1 MRVLTAAPAAA
12 PSRYETDEERWRAVR
27 DGDEAADGTFYYV
40 VRTTGIYSRPSCVAR
55 LARREN
61 VEFHA
66 SLKEV
71 RALGYR
77 PCRRCHPD
85 EPELNRY
92 YADTVA
98 RACRLMDGA
107 LTPPNLDAVARSAG
121 YSRFHFHRMFKS
133 LTGVTP
139 YAYWTAV
146 RARRVRAELISAR
159 TVSDAIYRAGFNSNG
174 QFYAASSAILGMTPQ
189 EFRAGGAG
197 VRIRSAVGTTSLGPV
212 LVAAT
217 GKGVCAILSDAGS
230 GGGAG
235 TGGSGESGGSGGS
248 GGGAGSRGSA
258 GNGGGSGSGGDAV
271 RLRARLAALFPHA
284 AHHEDDPAFD
294 GLVAQAL
301 SRSELPHSG
310 RELLPPTALRVCLR
324 ERIRQELTPLATT
337 PGAAKHTPVDAL
349 RAG

>member
-1 MRVLTAAPAAA
+1 MRVLTAAPAPATT
-12 PSRYETDEERWRAVR
+12 SRYETDEERWRAVR

-61 VEFHA
+61 VEFH
-66 SLKEV
+66 STLEEV

-85 EPELNRY
+85 EPEQNRY

-98 RACRLMDGA
+98 RACLLMDGA

-146 RARRVRAELISAR
+146 RARRVRAELIGAR
-159 TVSDAIYRAGFNSNG
+159 TVSDAIYQAGFNSNG

-197 VRIRSAVGTTSLGPV
+197 VRIRSAVGTTSLGQV

-217 GKGVCAILSDAGS
+217 GKGCARC
-230 GGGAG
+230 
-235 TGGSGESGGSGGS
+235 
-248 GGGAGSRGSA
+248 SR
-258 GNGGGSGSGGDAV
+258 
-271 RLRARLAALFPHA
+271 
-284 AHHEDDPAFD
+284 
-294 GLVAQAL
+294 
-301 SRSELPHSG
+301 
-310 RELLPPTALRVCLR
+310 
-324 ERIRQELTPLATT
+324 
-337 PGAAKHTPVDAL
+337 TPVTAPAAS
-349 RAG
+349 RRCTPA

>member
-1 MRVLTAAPAAA
+1 MRVLTAPPSA
-12 PSRYETDEERWRAVR
+12 SRYETDEERWRAVR
-27 DGDEAADGTFYYV
+27 DGDGAADGKFYYV

-61 VEFHA
+61 VEFH
-66 SLKEV
+66 STLEEV
-71 RALGYR
+71 RARGYR

-85 EPELNRY
+85 EPEQNRY

-98 RACRLMDGA
+98 RACLLMDGA
-107 LTPPNLDAVARSAG
+107 LTPPNLDAVARTAG

-133 LTGVTP
+133 LAGVTP

-146 RARRVRAELISAR
+146 RARRVRAELIGAR
-159 TVSDAIYRAGFNSNG
+159 TVSDAIYQAGFNSNG

-217 GKGVCAILSDAGS
+217 AKGVCAILSDAGT
-230 GGGAG
+230 GPG
-235 TGGSGESGGSGGS
+235 T
-248 GGGAGSRGSA
+248 AA
-258 GNGGGSGSGGDAV
+258 A
-271 RLRARLAALFPHA
+271 LRARLTSLFPHA
-284 AHHEDDPAFD
+284 AHAEDDPAF
-294 GLVAQAL
+294 GMLVSQAL
-301 SRSELPHSG
+301 TRAELPDSG
-310 RELLPPTALRVCLR
+310 RELLPPTALRICLR
-324 ERIRQELTPLATT
+324 ERIRQELTPLGATT
-337 PGAAKHTPVDAL
+337 PAPKHDPIATL

>member
-1 MRVLTAAPAAA
+1 MPVLAAA
-12 PSRYETDEERWRAVR
+12 PPTTGYESDEERWRAVR
-27 DGDEAADGTFYYV
+27 DGDEAADGKFYYV

-55 LARREN
+55 LANREN

-66 SLKEV
+66 TLEEV
-71 RALGYR
+71 RARGYR

-85 EPELNRY
+85 EPVLNRY

-98 RACRLMDGA
+98 RACLLMDEA
-107 LTPPNLDAVARSAG
+107 LAPPNLDLVARSAG

-146 RARRVRAELISAR
+146 RARRVRGELIRAR
-159 TVSDAIYRAGFNSNG
+159 TVSDAIYQAGFNSNG

-197 VRIRSAVGTTSLGPV
+197 VHINSAPGTTTLGPV

-217 GKGVCAILSDAGS
+217 TKGVCAVLADGGPEGELRHRLS
-230 GGGAG
+230 
-235 TGGSGESGGSGGS
+235 E
-248 GGGAGSRGSA
+248 
-258 GNGGGSGSGGDAV
+258 
-271 RLRARLAALFPHA
+271 LFPQATHN
-284 AHHEDDPAFD
+284 EDDPAFAE
-294 GLVAQAL
+294 LVAQAL
-301 SRSELPHSG
+301 HRTELPDSG
-310 RELLPPTALRVCLR
+310 RDLLPPHALRVCLR
-324 ERIRQELTPLATT
+324 ERIRQELTPLD
-337 PGAAKHTPVDAL
+337 AAPPVAEHDAPVTL

>member
-1 MRVLTAAPAAA
+1 MRVLTAP
-12 PSRYETDEERWRAVR
+12 PSASGYETDEERWRAVR
-27 DGDEAADGTFYYV
+27 DGDEAADGKFYYV

-61 VEFHA
+61 VEFHS
-66 SLKEV
+66 SLEEV

-85 EPELNRY
+85 EPELNQY

-98 RACRLMDGA
+98 RACLLMDGA

-133 LTGVTP
+133 LAGVTP

-146 RARRVRAELISAR
+146 RARRVRAELIGAR
-159 TVSDAIYRAGFNSNG
+159 TVSDAIYQAGFNSNG

-217 GKGVCAILSDAGS
+217 GKGVCAVLSDAGD
-230 GGGAG
+230 
-235 TGGSGESGGSGGS
+235 
-248 GGGAGSRGSA
+248 
-258 GNGGGSGSGGDAV
+258 GGDDRGLHT
-271 RLRARLAALFPHA
+271 RLTELFPHA
-284 AHHEDDPAFD
+284 AHHEDDPAFAD
-294 GLVAQAL
+294 LVAQAL
-301 SRSELPHSG
+301 SRAELPHSG

-337 PGAAKHTPVDAL
+337 PPAAKPTPIDAL

>member
-12 PSRYETDEERWRAVR
+12 ASRYETDEERWRAVR

-61 VEFHA
+61 VEFHS
-66 SLKEV
+66 SLEEV

-85 EPELNRY
+85 EPEQNRY

-146 RARRVRAELISAR
+146 RARRVRAELIGAR
-159 TVSDAIYRAGFNSNG
+159 TVSDAIYQAGFNSNG

-197 VRIRSAVGTTSLGPV
+197 VEIRSAVGTTSLGPV

-217 GKGVCAILSDAGS
+217 GRGVCAVLTDAGDTADAS
-230 GGGAG
+230 DGAVRADRANG
-235 TGGSGESGGSGGS
+235 T
-248 GGGAGSRGSA
+248 
-258 GNGGGSGSGGDAV
+258 
-271 RLRARLAALFPHA
+271 RLRARLSALFPHA
-284 AHHEDDPAFD
+284 GHHEADPAF
-294 GLVAQAL
+294 GELVAQAL
-301 SRSELPHSG
+301 ARAELPYSG
-310 RELLPPTALRVCLR
+310 RDLLPPTALRMCLR
-324 ERIRQELTPLATT
+324 ERIRQELTPLGAT
-337 PGAAKHTPVDAL
+337 PPAAERDAVGGL